1 MKRAFLFVFLF
12 VVLPRVTEAGV
23 ALVQHVGEYAGTTT
37 SSSLSFVSN
46 NTQGNW
52 LAVCIR
58 AGQSGE
64 AFSVSD
70 SLGNVYRRA
79 AQLDVTVD
87 TPNGDT
93 LAVFYAENVK
103 GGPNTI
109 TVSESILATL
119 RFAILEYSGVAT
131 ANSYDVSAST
141 QGTSASPNSGNAT
154 TTSNG
159 DLLLGVIAT
168 ANPATFT
175 NGASFIAEERV
186 PAEPSSKLFV
196 EDRVQTST
204 GTISA
209 PSNNATVSGTITLAA
224 TATDSDSAVSFVQF
238 QVDGANV
245 GAKLTSTPYS
255 ILLDT
260 TALSNGS
267 HTLTAVAQDPSA
279 NSGVSSPVPIT
290 VSNTTTSAST
300 ITLG

>member
-1 MKRAFLFVFLF
+1 MRVQRMRGHMKKALLFVFLS
-12 VVLPRVTEAGV
+12 VVLPHVAEAGV
-23 ALVQHVGEYAGTTT
+23 TLVQHVSTDAGTST
-37 SSSLSFVSN
+37 SSSLAFGSN
-46 NTQGNW
+46 NIQGNW

-58 AGQSGE
+58 AGHSGQ
-64 AFSVSD
+64 AFTVSD
-70 SLGNVYRRA
+70 SLGNVYHRA

-87 TPNGDT
+87 TPDGDT
-93 LAVFYAENVK
+93 LAIFYAGNAT

-109 TVSESILATL
+109 TVSDTIRSTL

-131 ANSYDVSAST
+131 ANSYDVSAAA

-196 EDRVQTST
+196 EDRIQTST

-209 PSNNATVSGTITLAA
+209 SASLGSSDQWGALLASFKAGAGAAPPSITSLSPTSGMAGTPVTISGANFGTTQGPSTVKFNGTAGA
-224 TATDSDSAVSFVQF
+224 RARWGGESDS
-238 QVDGANV
+238 GA
-245 GAKLTSTPYS
+245 AP
-255 ILLDT
+255 
-260 TALSNGS
+260 
-267 HTLTAVAQDPSA
+267 
-279 NSGVSSPVPIT
+279 
-290 VSNTTTSAST
+290 
-300 ITLG
+300 